1 MLSDWTGS
9 LPEGE
14 SSPQTVSV
22 ALRKGIRRDKSCSS
36 GTCSSLPCPA
46 LEEEVF
52 TSLSAVTTAQALLL
66 GFILFLLFLKLNS

>member
-22 ALRKGIRRDKSCSS
+22 ALRKDIRGDESCS
-36 GTCSSLPCPA
+36 GTCSSLPCAA